1 MIKMPIERMIE
12 LLKEKSQL
20 SEQDINTRI
29 EQKMAALSGLVSRE
43 GAATIVANELGVK
56 LVDQIQGK
64 LKIGNVLMGMRDVE
78 ITGKV
83 QRVSPITEFQRKDG
97 ARGKVASIVLAD
109 ETGSIRVALWGS
121 HADTASLISPNMIV
135 KIDSGYVRENNN
147 GIEIHVNEK
156 SKVELNPEGQSIGE
170 VAPQVMKRKPI
181 GELRD
186 QESDV
191 ELVGTIVQVFEPR
204 FFEVCPECGK
214 RMRQRDQ
221 EFFCEAHNTVKPQYA
236 YVMNAVLDDST
247 GTIRAVCFRKQVIEL
262 LQIPEASIMEYREK
276 PQAFEEMKTKLLGT
290 VIKTH
295 GRVKKNEMF
304 DRLEFVANG
313 VEVWPDP
320 KLELERLKQ
329 SSPEASADRQASPVS
344 GQPAPQQP
352 PAGKPLEVLP
362 SIEEI

>member
-1 MIKMPIERMIE
+1 
-12 LLKEKSQL
+12 
-20 SEQDINTRI
+20 
-29 EQKMAALSGLVSRE
+29 
-43 GAATIVANELGVK
+43 
-56 LVDQIQGK
+56 
-64 LKIGNVLMGMRDVE
+64 
-78 ITGKV
+78 
-83 QRVSPITEFQRKDG
+83 
-97 ARGKVASIVLAD
+97 
-109 ETGSIRVALWGS
+109 
-121 HADTASLISPNMIV
+121 MIV